1 MDWRVRNHALLM
13 RLVCFIIFVRI
24 YDTARSEDVRSEFRK
39 HYVIHPKLHT
49 LDGRE
54 KRDVSNIKGEHEDN
68 LVMTFDNLGHQIIL
82 DLKMN
87 SGLLPDNYFE
97 KYHLNS
103 SIVMKKPM
111 LKSRRHCHYQGQVR
125 GSFNSWAA
133 ISTCQGISGMIFDGN
148 ETYYV
153 HPVNDNSH
161 LLLKA
166 SDWKSK
172 NLTCGYK
179 TSYDE
184 KLRSHVLAGLN
195 RHRRSAVLQPPPG
208 SNSNSRYVELILV
221 NDFKEYKELKEDVN
235 SVFERSKEIANIL
248 NGLYTPLNIFIALV
262 GVITW
267 TEKDPISMSPDGD
280 ATLTN
285 FLHYRRE
292 RLAREHPNDNAQL
305 ITAMT
310 FDGGVVGK
318 ALKGP
323 ICTYEYSGGVNM
335 DHSHVVGLVATTV
348 AHELG
353 HNFGMEHDSDECICP
368 DEKCIM
374 ASASSATSP
383 HHWSS
388 CSREYIRTAF
398 SKGMDYC
405 LKNIPSTIVGPICG
419 NGFLEEG
426 EDCDCGLPEFCNN
439 PCCNATSCR
448 LTPNANCATGSC
460 CDIQTCQVKPVAT
473 ICRSAS
479 SECDLPEYCDGLS
492 EYCPTNNR
500 VQDGTECSDGNGYCY
515 DSLCQSHNNQCRLLW
530 GVTGKSSHPQCYEQ
544 NSNGNLNGNCGFDRI
559 NKKYKACSKRDVRC
573 GMLQCIHL
581 NEKLEFGMHSTA
593 IVSRSFINVQGKILA
608 CRTALIDLG
617 LNSMDPGL
625 SPNGAKCGEEM
636 ACLNQKCVH
645 ISEIRKKRC
654 PQNCNGHGTCNS
666 NYNCHCEFG
675 YAPPFCDSPGLG
687 GSIDSGP
694 PSDPNAGQSFFIAM
708 LIIFLGIIPF
718 VAVVAYIIYHYHHH
732 LKNWWFVK
740 FQKPTGNETTN
751 KPPPKKFNYP
761 HGTITKL
768 EISAP
773 FLQHGPNDPIVTVPL
788 ETAQKQMQNGHLA
801 NNVTISQDAPVCIAP
816 TRPAP
821 KPPATVQR
829 SQSVAGTSSTR
840 RMSRPLSDASYG
852 KRNLPPPPR
861 PPPPKHVKA
870 GIRPQSFS
878 AGSSN
883 TQKLSNVNTQELPP
897 KVKSTST
904 QSQPKKKFIK

>member
-1 MDWRVRNHALLM
+1 HSNNLQLKLNKLL
-13 RLVCFIIFVRI
+13 L
-24 YDTARSEDVRSEFRK
+24 
-39 HYVIHPKLHT
+39 
-49 LDGRE
+49 
-54 KRDVSNIKGEHEDN
+54 
-68 LVMTFDNLGHQIIL
+68 TF
-82 DLKMN
+82 
-87 SGLLPDNYFE
+87 
-97 KYHLNS
+97 
-103 SIVMKKPM
+103 
-111 LKSRRHCHYQGQVR
+111 KSRRHCHYQGQVR
-125 GSFNSWAA
+125 GYPNSWAA
-133 ISTCQGISGMIFDGN
+133 ISTCKGISGMVFDGN

-153 HPVNDNSH
+153 HPVNDSSH

-172 NLTCGYK
+172 NLTCGYNV
-179 TSYDE
+179 SYDD
-184 KLRSHVLAGLN
+184 KLRSQILDGLN
-195 RHRRSAVLQPPPG
+195 RRRRSTVLQPPPG
-208 SNSNSRYVELILV
+208 SDSNSRYVELILVNDFKEVSYNVSYDDKLRSQILDGLNRRRRSTVLQPPPGSDSNSRYVELILV

-248 NGLYTPLNIFIALV
+248 NGLYTPLNIYIALV

-335 DHSHVVGLVATTV
+335 
-348 AHELG
+348 
-353 HNFGMEHDSDECICP
+353 
-368 DEKCIM
+368 
-374 ASASSATSP
+374 
-383 HHWSS
+383 
-388 CSREYIRTAF
+388 
-398 SKGMDYC
+398 
-405 LKNIPSTIVGPICG
+405 
-419 NGFLEEG
+419 
-426 EDCDCGLPEFCNN
+426 
-439 PCCNATSCR
+439 
-448 LTPNANCATGSC
+448 
-460 CDIQTCQVKPVAT
+460 
-473 ICRSAS
+473 
-479 SECDLPEYCDGLS
+479 
-492 EYCPTNNR
+492 
-500 VQDGTECSDGNGYCY
+500 
-515 DSLCQSHNNQCRLLW
+515 
-530 GVTGKSSHPQCYEQ
+530 
-544 NSNGNLNGNCGFDRI
+544 
-559 NKKYKACSKRDVRC
+559 
-573 GMLQCIHL
+573 
-581 NEKLEFGMHSTA
+581 
-593 IVSRSFINVQGKILA
+593 
-608 CRTALIDLG
+608 
-617 LNSMDPGL
+617 
-625 SPNGAKCGEEM
+625 
-636 ACLNQKCVH
+636 
-645 ISEIRKKRC
+645 
-654 PQNCNGHGTCNS
+654 TCNS

-675 YAPPFCDSPGLG
+675 YAPPVCDSPGLG

-718 VAVVAYIIYHYHHH
+718 VAVVAYVVYHYHHH
-732 LKNWWFVK
+732 LKNWWFMK
-740 FQKPTGNETTN
+740 FQKPTVNETTN

-788 ETAQKQMQNGHLA
+788 ETAQKQMQNGHLISNSA
-801 NNVTISQDAPVCIAP
+801 TISQDAPVSLAP

-821 KPPATVQR
+821 RPPATVQR
-829 SQSVAGTSSTR
+829 SQSMAGTSSTR

-878 AGSSN
+878 AGSNNN
-883 TQKLSNVNTQELPP
+883 TQRLSNVNTQELPP

-904 QSQPKKKFIK
+904 QGQTKKNVSSNPSAVVSENKSNRQPRPNSALKPASLHSGVGRTSSGHVSRVASLTQKFEQQANIHKNT